1 MALQTSGAISLDD
14 IHEEAG
20 GSTGTQ
26 CSINDSDIRALDEA
40 SGRTINNS
48 TNTTISFD
56 DFYGAEDDSSS
67 GVSPGSGNNGCLVY
81 GTLINMADGTTK
93 AIENI
98 VEGDEVVS
106 YNIDGI
112 GTEEEWVN
120 WSTNNLSG
128 TLSTSTVIKNKL
140 ATYHYY
146 YLINNLI
153 KATWEQPFL
162 MNSTNTQFVLTKN
175 LRVGELI
182 FSKDGE
188 WIEVTSIER
197 IEENIQT
204 GVLDVEEVDN
214 YFAEGFLTH
223 NVQQELQDKNSDS
236 TVDNNVE

>member
-14 IHEEAG
+14 IHVEAG

-26 CSINDSDIRALDEA
+26 CSINDSDIRGLDEA
-40 SGRTINNS
+40 SGKTINNT
-48 TNTTISFD
+48 TNTTIDFD

-67 GVSPGSGNNGCLVY
+67 GGGPGGGSGGCLVY
-81 GTLINMADGTTK
+81 GTLIDMADGTTK

-98 VEGDEVVS
+98 VAGDKVVS
-106 YNIDGI
+106 YNIDGL

-120 WSTNNLSG
+120 WFSNNLSG
-128 TLSTSTVIKNKL
+128 TLSTSTVIENRL
-140 ATYHYY
+140 ATYHHY

-162 MNSTNTQFVLTKN
+162 INSNNIRFILTQD

-197 IEENIQT
+197 IEESIQT
-204 GVLDVEEVDN
+204 GVLDVEDVDN

-223 NVQQELQDKNSDS
+223 NVQEDLKQKE
-236 TVDNNVE
+236 

>member
-1 MALQTSGAISLDD
+1 MALQTSGAISIDD

-20 GSTGTQ
+20 GTSGTQ
-26 CSINDSDIRALDEA
+26 CSINDSDIRSLNEA
-40 SGRTINNS
+40 SGKTINNT
-48 TNTTISFD
+48 TNTTIDFD
-56 DFYGAEDDSSS
+56 DFYGASSS
-67 GVSPGSGNNGCLVY
+67 GGGSSSGGSSSGGNGPSGCLVY

-93 AIENI
+93 AIEDV

-120 WSTNNLSG
+120 WFTDNLSG

-140 ATYHYY
+140 ATYHHYF
-146 YLINNLI
+146 LINNLI

-162 MNSTNTQFVLTKN
+162 IKGTSIQFVLTRD

-182 FSKDGE
+182 FNKDGE
-188 WIEVTSIER
+188 WIEVSSIER
-197 IEENIQT
+197 IDENIQT
-204 GVLDVEEVDN
+204 GVLDVEDVDN

-223 NVQQELQDKNSDS
+223 NIQEDLTEKQ
-236 TVDNNVE
+236 E

>member
-14 IHEEAG
+14 IHVEAG

-26 CSINDSDIRALDEA
+26 CSINDSDIRSLDEA
-40 SGRTINNS
+40 SGKTINNT
-48 TNTTISFD
+48 TNTTIDFD

-67 GVSPGSGNNGCLVY
+67 GGGPGGGSGGCLVY
-81 GTLINMADGTTK
+81 GTLIDMADGTTK

-98 VEGDEVVS
+98 VAGDKVVS
-106 YNIDGI
+106 YNIDGL

-120 WSTNNLSG
+120 WFSNNLSG
-128 TLSTSTVIKNKL
+128 TLSTSTVIENRL
-140 ATYHYY
+140 ATYHHY

-162 MNSTNTQFVLTKN
+162 INSNNIRFILTQD

-197 IEENIQT
+197 IEESIQT
-204 GVLDVEEVDN
+204 GVLDVEDVDN

-223 NVQQELQDKNSDS
+223 NVQEDLKQKE
-236 TVDNNVE
+236 

>member
-14 IHEEAG
+14 IHVEAG

-26 CSINDSDIRALDEA
+26 CSINDSDIRDLDEA
-40 SGRTINNS
+40 SGKTINNT
-48 TNTTISFD
+48 TNTTIDFD

-67 GVSPGSGNNGCLVY
+67 GGGPGGGSGGCLVY
-81 GTLINMADGTTK
+81 GTLIDMADGTTK

-98 VEGDEVVS
+98 VAGDKVVS
-106 YNIDGI
+106 YNIDGL

-120 WSTNNLSG
+120 WFSNNLSG
-128 TLSTSTVIKNKL
+128 TLSTSTVIENRL
-140 ATYHYY
+140 ATYHHY

-162 MNSTNTQFVLTKN
+162 INSNNIRFILTQD

-197 IEENIQT
+197 IEESIQT
-204 GVLDVEEVDN
+204 GVLDVEDVDN

-223 NVQQELQDKNSDS
+223 NVQEDLKQKE
-236 TVDNNVE
+236 